1 MSEDKT
7 SEKKLDRIYND
18 TSYFI
23 GGLVK
28 EYDYFQHILKL
39 MSEGDASIE
48 LKKRYMLRAID
59 EEWVSMIEDSLPSL
73 DVVMRNPSKFIEERE
88 EIIPI
93 EQSRSISVRSI
104 QHLSQHT
111 NFISSIDGDRI
122 TPSKLLNVIRDET
135 MLTYENKFV
144 NTLINRLYIFVS
156 RRYEI
161 AKRDGQDEKTTKL
174 EFNEKFKHDKAS
186 VNVHFS
192 IDLSEPTDGETEKAE
207 KNYMYSS
214 DLWHRV
220 EKLHDVVT
228 AYSNSDFV
236 AQMGT
241 NYIRPPVMHTNA
253 ILKNK
258 DMYQCLLLW
267 QFIETYDNAGYSMLV
282 QEDLENVDFEYIKE
296 LYSTLALQY
305 FIFRFNIRN
314 DFDAENTLSSKI
326 AEDVL
331 KPRIVDEQKELKAD
345 EFAIEDEKIP
355 LPPAAA
361 RYRMMTPDDRFLLDS
376 VGVSLSAAELLQER
390 GEEDYFLPAHIG
402 EPEAEDVPEMYDDPE
417 KPKEETVEQVVEEK
431 EPEPVKTE
439 AELIND
445 DLDAL
450 AFRFRGLSPAQIYSI
465 IDGVEAS
472 MRKIRGALTDSKERH
487 RTKTDPQAAKKAGT
501 KPTAAHKRAGAPKR
515 KTGKK

>member
-7 SEKKLDRIYND
+7 GEKGLDRIYND

-59 EEWVSMIEDSLPSL
+59 EEWVSMIEDTLPSL
-73 DVVMRNPSKFIEERE
+73 DMVMRTPSRFIEEIE

-93 EQSRSISVRSI
+93 EQSRNISVRSI

-111 NFISSIDGDRI
+111 NLINSIDGDKI

-135 MLTYENKFV
+135 ILTYENKFI

-174 EFNEKFKHDKAS
+174 EFKEKFKHDKAT
-186 VNVHFS
+186 VNVNFS
-192 IDLSEPTDGETEKAE
+192 IELSEPTDEDSEKAE
-207 KNYMYSS
+207 RNYMYSS

-220 EKLHDVVT
+220 EKLHDIVSSY
-228 AYSNSDFV
+228 ANSEFV
-236 AQMGT
+236 QQMGS

-253 ILKNK
+253 ILKNR

-282 QEDLENVDFEYIKE
+282 QEDLEKVDFEYIKE
-296 LYSTLALQY
+296 LYSTLSLQY

-314 DFDAENTLSSKI
+314 DFETENTLASKI
-326 AEDVL
+326 GDDVL
-331 KPRIVDEQKELKAD
+331 KPRIVDEQKELKDD
-345 EFAIEDEKIP
+345 EFAITDETIP
-355 LPPAAA
+355 LPPSAA
-361 RYRMMTPDDRFLLDS
+361 RYRTMTPDDRFLLSS
-376 VGVSLSAAELLQER
+376 VGVSLTAAELLQER
-390 GEEDYFLPAHIG
+390 GEEDYFLPAHIE
-402 EPEAEDVPEMYDDPE
+402 EPEKEEIHEMFDDPE
-417 KPKEETVEQVVEEK
+417 KETEETEETAEGPESA
-431 EPEPVKTE
+431 EPAPVKTE
-439 AELIND
+439 ADLLCE
-445 DLDAL
+445 DLDSL
-450 AFRFRGLSPAQIYSI
+450 AYRFRGLSPAQIYGI

-487 RTKTDPQAAKKAGT
+487 RAKAEPAKKPA
-501 KPTAAHKRAGAPKR
+501 AAHKRTGGTKR